1 MQVIGDNLDSLLLRL
16 RGKMSQSIL
25 LIGSNGQVGTELQK
39 ILTPYGNTVAVAR
52 PTIDMTKPDTLCSI
66 IREKKPQIIIN
77 AAAYT
82 AVDKA
87 ESEVEVANAVNGIAP
102 GIIAE
107 EADKLGAFPIHI
119 STDYVFDGN
128 NSRPYLETDTINPLS
143 VYGKT
148 KLAGEEAIQQ
158 CCTNYLILRTAWVYG
173 TFGKSNF
180 VKTMLRLGGEREEI
194 RVVADQ
200 IGSPTWARDI
210 AGAIARIL
218 LQVSPEITGIYHYT
232 NSGVTTWYDFAV
244 TIFEEAQQLGFPL
257 KVQRIV
263 PISTSEYPTP
273 ARRPSYSVL
282 SCAKIAKVLGTYP
295 PHWRQS
301 LRQMM
306 REGVGGRE

>member
-1 MQVIGDNLDSLLLRL
+1 
-16 RGKMSQSIL
+16 MSQSIL

-148 KLAGEEAIQQ
+148 KLAGEEAIQK

-218 LQVSPEITGIYHYT
+218 PQVSPEITGIYHYT

-301 LRQMM
+301 LRQMIK
-306 REGVGGRE
+306 EWLLVSG